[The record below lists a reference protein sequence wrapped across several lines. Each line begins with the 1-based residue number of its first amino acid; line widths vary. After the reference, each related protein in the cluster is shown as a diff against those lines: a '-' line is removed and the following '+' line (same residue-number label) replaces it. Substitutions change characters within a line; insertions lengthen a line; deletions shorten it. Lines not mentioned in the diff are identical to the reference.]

1 VTLQQAMTRLA
12 LPFLLILLAVA
23 PAAHAASAPDAG
35 AAFEP
40 RPKSSQP
47 LYGVKKPADDP
58 ARQEKTVTAA
68 DGTALYVETWLPAAK
83 DGNEPPARIPTVL
96 IMTPYVQKGQER
108 YPARNLEP
116 AIAWFTARGYAV
128 AQHHVRGTGQS
139 GGCLEQTADNQIDDA
154 ARVIEYLGRDASWS
168 NGNVGMY
175 GHSYDAETQ
184 VSVAGR
190 GDRSKTRYLKAIVPS
205 ATVGSQYE
213 YSNMDGVPFAGQAL
227 LSNTTYLA
235 LTSLNPGTAPIDE
248 KTFERFGCQP
258 ELFAGSVDYSGNVTP
273 FWQVREY
280 RTGAPNITAATLW
293 VHGLSDWNVQPITMA
308 GFFDRLPA
316 STPRAGLF
324 GIWEHNY
331 PDKHAGVRPEWAR
344 QDFLPMVTAWYDQHL
359 KGRDAGTDAW
369 PEVQLQGNDGQWRT
383 EQGFPQTGGPAG
395 QLALGPEG
403 VLGATAPKGSTSFR
417 EGPDDT
423 ETVRGTRAVFETPK
437 VTAPLH
443 LTGQPVADLWLQTD
457 RTDGHVTVK
466 LQVLDKDGG
475 VLRQSDTTSGQEVGT
490 YGARSLQ
497 HLDPMP
503 DNWFKQEQGRPVP
516 ANTPLRVQVRFQPND
531 LVVPAGGRVRL
542 TVAGATSWARDTVP
556 SGSGATIQLLHDCA
570 HPSALRFLM
579 PWSDAPQ
586 LNVRETDEKDAGP
599 LPSNPAPAR
608 ETDGG
613 GIGSAPVCGKAPERL
628 DMFGP
633 VKRPEGARG
642 ITSADVRRAEDR
654 AAVVVGGASGFT
666 EIRRGN
672 RRLAVAVDRRRK
684 VRALAGGMRV
694 RVRCS
699 GGCRL
704 RFRVLSGR
712 RVVGSA
718 KSLRNGAGRRTRM
731 LRFTRSARR
740 SFARRRSVSLTVEVT
755 AYDAANRP
763 LRVLKRIRLR

>member
-1 VTLQQAMTRLA
+1 MTRLA
-12 LPFLLILLAVA
+12 PALLLLILLALA

-35 AAFEP
+35 EAFEP
-40 RPKSSQP
+40 APRSQP
-47 LYGVKKPADDP
+47 LFGVKPPADDA
-58 ARQEKTVTAA
+58 ARQQKTVTAA

-83 DGNEPPARIPTVL
+83 DGNEPPAKIPTVL
-96 IMTPYVQKGQER
+96 VMTPYVQKGDER
-108 YPARNLEP
+108 YPDRNLAP
-116 AIAWFTARGYAV
+116 VVAWFAARGYAV
-128 AQHHVRGTGQS
+128 AQHHVRGTGES
-139 GGCLEQTADNQIDDA
+139 GGCLEQTAENQIDDA
-154 ARVIEYLGRDASWS
+154 ARIVEYLGRDAPWS

-190 GDRSKTRYLKAIVPS
+190 GDRTKTQYLKAIVPS

-227 LSNTTYLA
+227 LSNTTYLT
-235 LTSLNPGTAPIDE
+235 LTSLNPGTAPINE
-248 KTFERFGCQP
+248 KSLERFGCQP

-273 FWQVREY
+273 FWQRREY

-293 VHGLSDWNVQPITMA
+293 VHGLSDWNVQPITLA

-344 QDFLPMVTAWYDQHL
+344 QDFLPMVTAWYDRYL
-359 KGRDAGTDAW
+359 KGEETGVEAW
-369 PEVQLQGNDGQWRT
+369 PEVQLQGNDGQWRA

-403 VLGATAPKGSTSFR
+403 VLGARTPTGATEFQ
-417 EGPDDT
+417 EGPDDY
-423 ETVRGTRAVFETPK
+423 ETVSGTRAVFETPK

-443 LTGQPVADLWLQTD
+443 LTGQPVADLWLQTN

-466 LQVLDKDGG
+466 LQVLGKDGA
-475 VLRQSDTTSGQEVGT
+475 VLRQSDEASGQEVGT

-503 DNWFKQEQGRPVP
+503 DNWFKQESAKP
-516 ANTPLRVQVRFQPND
+516 APADTPLRVQVRFQPND
-531 LVVPAGGRVRL
+531 LVVPAGGRLRL
-542 TVAGATSWARDTVP
+542 TIAGATDWARTTLP
-556 SGSGATIQLLHDCA
+556 SGSGATIQLLHDCK
-570 HPSALRFLM
+570 HPSGLRFLM
-579 PWSDAPQ
+579 PWADAPQ
-586 LNVRETDEKDAGP
+586 FNVRETDEKDVGP
-599 LPSNPAPAR
+599 LPSTPAPAR

-613 GIGSAPVCGKAPERL
+613 GIGSAAVCGRAPERL
-628 DMFGP
+628 DMFGA
-633 VKRPEGARG
+633 VKRPEGAKG
-642 ITSADVRRAEDR
+642 LTSADVRRAEDR
-654 AAVVVGGASGFT
+654 AAVVVGGPTGFT
-666 EIRRGN
+666 EIRRGL
-672 RRLAVAVDRRRK
+672 RRLAVAVDRRRMG
-684 VRALAGGMRV
+684 RALRTGMRV
-694 RVRCS
+694 RTRCA

-718 KSLRNGAGRRTRM
+718 RTVRNGAGRITRQ
-731 LRFTRSARR
+731 LRFTKAARR
-740 SFARRRSVSLTVEVT
+740 ALAHRRSVALTVEVT

-763 LRVLKRIRLR
+763 IRVLKRIRLR